1 MRLVSLFLLAAAIT
15 AATFAQPAVVTVSTQ
30 NAVVDALTY
39 ADIDFYHSTSPQWL
53 FTIDLRC
60 IPPATSARVT
70 MTVHL
75 DLALSNGDSYTDAV
89 LMITEPF
96 DVAPSRTF
104 TNLDFA
110 NAPLVQEF
118 TIKQEVK
125 DRYEGDIRS
134 SQSLPAG
141 TYTIRVDVVPTSQ
154 GRPETGSFAFVLT
167 NPSAIELLSPMDAD
181 PFVNRF
187 PLFQWRFDGQQ
198 SRIRIFERL
207 PGQSSL
213 EEATAGVAHATAE
226 VSTNSY
232 QYPSAG
238 VRALEPGKT
247 YVWFVEGLART
258 AGNLSSSMRSPLRS
272 FTVATEGQASLQ
284 SYLDELERALG
295 PKYTALFDRIRAE
308 RLALTGTMR
317 VDGSAVFPPDL
328 LRLITQFRNDPDA
341 VLKATIE

>member
-1 MRLVSLFLLAAAIT
+1 MRLAALLFAAALAAQA
-15 AATFAQPAVVTVSTQ
+15 FAQPATVTVTTQ

-60 IPPATSARVT
+60 VPPATSARVT

-75 DLALSNGDSYTDAV
+75 DLALANGDSYADAV
-89 LMITEPF
+89 LMVTEPF
-96 DVAPSRTF
+96 DVSPSRTF
-104 TNLDFA
+104 TNVDFV
-110 NAPLVQEF
+110 NSPLVQEF

-125 DRYEGDIRS
+125 DRYQGDIRS

-141 TYTIRVDVVPTSQ
+141 TYTIRVDVQPAGQ
-154 GRPETGSFAFVLT
+154 GRPETGSFAFILT
-167 NPSAIELLSPMDAD
+167 NPSAIELIAPMDAD
-181 PFVNRF
+181 QFVNRF
-187 PLFQWRFDGQQ
+187 PLFQWRFDGQL

-207 PGQSSL
+207 TGQISL
-213 EEATAGVAHATAE
+213 EEATSGVPHASAD

-232 QYPSAG
+232 QYPPVG

-247 YVWFVEGLART
+247 YVWYVEGLART
-258 AGNLSSSMRSPLRS
+258 AGNLSSAMRSPLRS
-272 FTVATEGQASLQ
+272 FTVATEGQASMQ

-295 PKYTALFDRIRAE
+295 PKYTALFDKIRAD
-308 RLALTGTMR
+308 RLVLTGTMR
-317 VDGSAVFPPDL
+317 VDGSAIFPPDL
-328 LRLITQFRNDPDA
+328 LRLINQFRNDPDA